1 MNRILTYDSTL
12 RDGEQCE
19 GITLSLEDKL
29 RIVERLDAFGVDFIE
44 GGFPASNPKDIA
56 FFQRVQEMPLKHARI
71 AAFGSTCKKDVA
83 AEDDRGLADLV
94 ASGAPVVTIVGKTWD
109 EQVTRALLTTLD
121 ENLRMIRDSV
131 AYLKA
136 QGLTVVFDAEHFFD
150 GYKAN
155 ADYAMACAR
164 AASEAGAD
172 SIDLCETNGGALPH
186 EVEAVVAAVA
196 RELPGQQLGIHCHND
211 SGCAV
216 ANSLAAVRAGAT
228 QVQGTVNGFGE
239 RVGNTD
245 LLTVIADLELKMGCT
260 CVGEERLRDLTSVA
274 QFVAETCNLSVPN
287 HHPYTGASAFA
298 HKGGLHASAIA
309 RFPEAYEHTRP
320 EAVGNTQRMLVS
332 ELAGKAS
339 LIAKAKNLGIDLAQH
354 PDKTQEI
361 LDDIKRRE
369 AVGYS
374 YEVADGSLALL
385 LQWHLGAYRPHFTL
399 ESFRVIVDDHEDTGA
414 RAKDAMSEATIKIHV
429 GDQRFVATGEGAG
442 PVGALDN
449 ALRMAIVAFYPEVAD
464 IELVDYKVR
473 ILDENVGT
481 DAITRVV
488 ITTRDKR
495 GSWGTVGVS
504 ENIIE
509 ASWNALVDSIEYGLM
524 SDLRTPEVEDLLR
537 VFAALDDEDVIFS
550 LLEDLFTI
558 REIKETSQRL
568 AVARQLDAGKSYS
581 AIEEATGASATTIA
595 RVSKCL
601 SYGAGGYNA
610 ALNAL
615 DDAEKKRR

>member
-196 RELPGQQLGIHCHND
+196 RELPGQQLGIHCHTD

-216 ANSLAAVRAGAT
+216 ANSLAAVRAGVT

-414 RAKDAMSEATIKIHV
+414 LAKDAMSEATIKIHV

-524 SDLRTPEVEDLLR
+524 RIGE
-537 VFAALDDEDVIFS
+537 
-550 LLEDLFTI
+550 
-558 REIKETSQRL
+558 
-568 AVARQLDAGKSYS
+568 
-581 AIEEATGASATTIA
+581 
-595 RVSKCL
+595 
-601 SYGAGGYNA
+601 
-610 ALNAL
+610 
-615 DDAEKKRR
+615 

>member
-155 ADYAMACAR
+155 ADYAMACVR

-172 SIDLCETNGGALPH
+172 PLGPCGTKGGARPPGGG
-186 EVEAVVAAVA
+186 AGRGPGA
-196 RELPGQQLGIHCHND
+196 RALARPPPGMPCHNE

-245 LLTVIADLELKMGCT
+245 LLTVVADLELKMGCT

-414 RAKDAMSEATIKIHV
+414 LAKDAMSEATIKIHV

-524 SDLRTPEVEDLLR
+524 RIGE
-537 VFAALDDEDVIFS
+537 
-550 LLEDLFTI
+550 
-558 REIKETSQRL
+558 
-568 AVARQLDAGKSYS
+568 
-581 AIEEATGASATTIA
+581 
-595 RVSKCL
+595 
-601 SYGAGGYNA
+601 
-610 ALNAL
+610 
-615 DDAEKKRR
+615 

>member
-1 MNRILTYDSTL
+1 MSRSPHRPLLAAGRRASLFERRSASVNRILTYDSTL

-136 QGLTVVFDAEHFFD
+136 QGLTVVFDAEHFYD

-155 ADYAMACAR
+155 ADYAMACVR

-186 EVEAVVAAVA
+186 EVDAVVAAVA

-216 ANSLAAVRAGAT
+216 ANSLAAVRAGVT

-414 RAKDAMSEATIKIHV
+414 LAKDAMSEATIKIHV

-524 SDLRTPEVEDLLR
+524 RIGE
-537 VFAALDDEDVIFS
+537 
-550 LLEDLFTI
+550 
-558 REIKETSQRL
+558 
-568 AVARQLDAGKSYS
+568 
-581 AIEEATGASATTIA
+581 
-595 RVSKCL
+595 
-601 SYGAGGYNA
+601 
-610 ALNAL
+610 
-615 DDAEKKRR
+615 

>member
-1 MNRILTYDSTL
+1 MNRISTYDSTL
-12 RDGEQCE
+12 RDGEQSE

-29 RIVERLDAFGVDFIE
+29 RIVERLDAFGIDAIE
-44 GGFPASNPKDIA
+44 GGFPSSNPKDIA
-56 FFQRVQEMPLKHARI
+56 FFQRARTMPLKHARI

-83 AEDDRGLADLV
+83 AEEDQGLADLI
-94 ASGAPVVTIVGKTWD
+94 ACGAPIVTIVGKTWD
-109 EQVTRALLTTLD
+109 AQVTRALQTTLD

-136 QGLTVVFDAEHFFD
+136 QGLEVVFDAEHFFD
-150 GYKAN
+150 GYHAN
-155 ADYAMACAR
+155 ASYALECVR
-164 AASEAGAD
+164 VASKAGAD

-186 EVEAVVAAVA
+186 QVEAAVSAVVAA
-196 RELPGQQLGIHCHND
+196 LPGQQLGIHCHND

-216 ANSLAAVRAGAT
+216 ANTLAAVRAGAR
-228 QVQGTVNGFGE
+228 QVQGTVNGIGE
-239 RVGNTD
+239 RVGNAD
-245 LLTVIADLELKMGCT
+245 LLTIIADLELKMGYS
-260 CVGEERLRDLTSVA
+260 CVGEDRLRHLTGVS
-274 QFVAETCNLSVPN
+274 QFVAEICNIALPA
-287 HHPYTGASAFA
+287 HHPYTGAAAFA

-320 EAVGNTQRMLVS
+320 QSVGNTTRMLVS

-339 LIAKAKNLGIDLAQH
+339 LVAKAASLGIDLSTR
-354 PDKTQEI
+354 PDKAQI
-361 LDDIKRRE
+361 VLDDVKARE
-369 AVGYS
+369 AQGYS

-429 GDQRFVATGEGAG
+429 GDERFLATGEGAG

-449 ALRMAIVAFYPEVAD
+449 ALRMALARFYPEVAD

-488 ITTRDKR
+488 ITTRDKQ
-495 GSWGTVGVS
+495 GSWGTIGVS

-524 SDLRTPEVEDLLR
+524 RM
-537 VFAALDDEDVIFS
+537 
-550 LLEDLFTI
+550 
-558 REIKETSQRL
+558 
-568 AVARQLDAGKSYS
+568 GK
-581 AIEEATGASATTIA
+581 
-595 RVSKCL
+595 
-601 SYGAGGYNA
+601 
-610 ALNAL
+610 
-615 DDAEKKRR
+615 

>member
-56 FFQRVQEMPLKHARI
+56 FFQRVQDLPLKHARI

-131 AYLKA
+131 AHLKA
-136 QGLTVVFDAEHFFD
+136 QGLMVVFDAEHFFD

-155 ADYAMACAR
+155 ADYAMACVR

-186 EVEAVVAAVA
+186 EVEAIVAAVA
-196 RELPGQQLGIHCHND
+196 QALPEQQLGIHCHND

-216 ANSLAAVRAGAT
+216 ANSLAAVRAGAV

-414 RAKDAMSEATIKIHV
+414 LAKDAMSEATIKIHV

-524 SDLRTPEVEDLLR
+524 RIGE
-537 VFAALDDEDVIFS
+537 
-550 LLEDLFTI
+550 
-558 REIKETSQRL
+558 
-568 AVARQLDAGKSYS
+568 
-581 AIEEATGASATTIA
+581 
-595 RVSKCL
+595 
-601 SYGAGGYNA
+601 
-610 ALNAL
+610 
-615 DDAEKKRR
+615 

>member
-1 MNRILTYDSTL
+1 MSRSPRRPLLAAGRRASLFERRSASVNRILTYDSTL

-216 ANSLAAVRAGAT
+216 ANSLAAVRAGVT

-414 RAKDAMSEATIKIHV
+414 LAKDAMSEATIKIHV

-524 SDLRTPEVEDLLR
+524 RIGE
-537 VFAALDDEDVIFS
+537 
-550 LLEDLFTI
+550 
-558 REIKETSQRL
+558 
-568 AVARQLDAGKSYS
+568 
-581 AIEEATGASATTIA
+581 
-595 RVSKCL
+595 
-601 SYGAGGYNA
+601 
-610 ALNAL
+610 
-615 DDAEKKRR
+615 